1 MNVSYNRT
9 PHILS
14 TSSNLL
20 GICFLILTSLRLLK
34 ESDKTII
41 DEITIVA
48 SILFMASC
56 ILSFLSMRSMDG
68 KAAKLERMADWV
80 FLGGLSLLFL
90 TVILFSLNIIE

>member
-1 MNVSYNRT
+1 MNPTNDRT
-9 PHILS
+9 PHILN

-20 GICFLILTSLRLLK
+20 GICFLILTSLRILK

-41 DEITIVA
+41 DETTIVA

-56 ILSFLSMRSMDG
+56 ILSFLSMRSVDG
-68 KAAKLERMADWV
+68 KSLKWERMADWA

-90 TVILFSLNIIE
+90 TVIMFSLNIIE